1 MAKLS
6 KQEIEEIVQRD
17 MPGYKVVQHE
27 EGADERAVEAN
38 PDEVAPDIDTLREKY
53 LGDSENTASEGSNP
67 GGEGNEPTPVE
78 ADAEN
83 PPDSDEDNTDDAIVA
98 VQPEQISDPFDHA
111 SRPKTVVVSGKDRR
125 VIGSQG

>member
-17 MPGYKVVQHE
+17 MPGYKVVHHE
-27 EGADERAVEAN
+27 EGTDERAVEAS

-53 LGDSENTASEGSNP
+53 LGDSENTAAEGNNPDGEGS
-67 GGEGNEPTPVE
+67 EPAPVE
-78 ADAEN
+78 TEN
-83 PPDSDEDNTDDAIVA
+83 HTDSDEENTDDAIVA
-98 VQPEQISDPFDHA
+98 VQPEQTSDPFDHA
-111 SRPKTVVVSGKDRR
+111 ARPKTIVVSGKDRR